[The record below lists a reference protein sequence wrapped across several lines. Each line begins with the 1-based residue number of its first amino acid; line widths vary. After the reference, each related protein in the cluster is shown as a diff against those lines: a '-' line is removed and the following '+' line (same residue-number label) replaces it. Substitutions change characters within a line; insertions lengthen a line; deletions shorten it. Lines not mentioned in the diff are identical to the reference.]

1 MEEKAA
7 ATKTLKLKD
16 KYLKAVYA
24 WIYQNQNGQDRDKQQ
39 QKQQQKTKP

>member
-7 ATKTLKLKD
+7 ASETLKQKD

-24 WIYQNQNGQDRDKQQ
+24 WIYQNQKVQDRREK
-39 QKQQQKTKP
+39 KKP